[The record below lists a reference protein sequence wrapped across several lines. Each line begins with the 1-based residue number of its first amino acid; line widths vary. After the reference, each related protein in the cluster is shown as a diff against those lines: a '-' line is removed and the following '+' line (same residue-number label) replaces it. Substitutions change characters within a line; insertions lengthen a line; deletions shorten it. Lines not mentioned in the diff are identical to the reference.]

1 MDAVLTRFPFW
12 ESDTGTITLNQGS
25 GFILTIHMVGQC
37 RAGAAVPEG
46 GVAFHDPLLPPR
58 QAFSPLSVSRFAP
71 DSSPPRGEPSVSPFF
86 GPRLVVRQS
95 PRPFGQG
102 LVIF

>member
-25 GFILTIHMVGQC
+25 GFILIIYMVGQC

-46 GVAFHDPLLPPR
+46 VSILDTPSCRRGRPFLPSQSQPPDGVCA
-58 QAFSPLSVSRFAP
+58 
-71 DSSPPRGEPSVSPFF
+71 SSPPGGAKSTPVLRPQAGGKAKPPAF
-86 GPRLVVRQS
+86 LVGGS
-95 PRPFGQG
+95 
-102 LVIF
+102 